1 MNLLT
6 SPCDA
11 SSGPVKKQAYYLKS
25 VDASSTKSLLL
36 CASAKL
42 PPQLSDIS
50 RSYSEKPA
58 STKKRFKRFYPA
70 HRVQGDT
77 MSDLQHLISESTKT
91 AMKAREKERVAV
103 LRMVNAE
110 FKRVEVDER
119 RELTDPDVIG
129 ILNKM
134 LKQRQDSLQQFQA
147 ASREDLA
154 QQEAFEID
162 VIQGFLPEQMSDEE
176 LETLINKVIN
186 QSGAQGMQDMG
197 KVMGA
202 VKSAAQGLADMGRAS
217 ALVKSK
223 LA

>member
-1 MNLLT
+1 
-6 SPCDA
+6 
-11 SSGPVKKQAYYLKS
+11 
-25 VDASSTKSLLL
+25 
-36 CASAKL
+36 
-42 PPQLSDIS
+42 
-50 RSYSEKPA
+50 
-58 STKKRFKRFYPA
+58 
-70 HRVQGDT
+70 
-77 MSDLQHLISESTKT
+77 MSKLQHLISESTKT

-103 LRMVNAE
+103 LRMVNSE

-162 VIQGFLPEQMSDEE
+162 VIQGFLPEQMSAEA
-176 LETLINKVIN
+176 LETLIDKVITE
-186 QSGAQGMQDMG
+186 SGAQGMQDMG

>member
-1 MNLLT
+1 
-6 SPCDA
+6 
-11 SSGPVKKQAYYLKS
+11 
-25 VDASSTKSLLL
+25 
-36 CASAKL
+36 
-42 PPQLSDIS
+42 
-50 RSYSEKPA
+50 
-58 STKKRFKRFYPA
+58 
-70 HRVQGDT
+70 

-103 LRMVNAE
+103 LRMVNSE

-162 VIQGFLPEQMSDEE
+162 VIQGFLPEQMSDED
-176 LETLINKVIN
+176 LEALINKVVTE
-186 QSGAQGMQDMG
+186 SGAQGMQDMG